1 MSQFEGE
8 VDENARIAIPSLEK
22 RKEDA
27 KEDLNNNY
35 RGISHEQLKMA
46 HDLFDNEGDT
56 ILKGYK
62 KIWGLDDRWKRDPT
76 LNEYA
81 KKGYIERAPR
91 ASLTVKSKSGKKIEV
106 SNYGFSKKSSPGGMI
121 DADDLVSAGHQID
134 ANGSYDW
141 TAIKDQISEEIIS
154 KALKLGALREFTEE
168 TGLEIPSK
176 YFERMEQNN
185 FFTLEL
191 EDDEYEELIQ
201 PLLRK
206 TGKRP
211 QPEVS
216 AIHFKKY
223 LKYKNKYLQLKK
235 QLK

>member
-81 KKGYIERAPR
+81 EFELGCLR
-91 ASLTVKSKSGKKIEV
+91 SLET
-106 SNYGFSKKSSPGGMI
+106 P
-121 DADDLVSAGHQID
+121 
-134 ANGSYDW
+134 
-141 TAIKDQISEEIIS
+141 
-154 KALKLGALREFTEE
+154 LKL
-168 TGLEIPSK
+168 
-176 YFERMEQNN
+176 
-185 FFTLEL
+185 
-191 EDDEYEELIQ
+191 ELI
-201 PLLRK
+201 PNGLL
-206 TGKRP
+206 
-211 QPEVS
+211 S
-216 AIHFKKY
+216 S
-223 LKYKNKYLQLKK
+223 L
-235 QLK
+235 